1 MSVPMVKIGQ
11 ILFPGN
17 KYRLLAPEAALELD
31 EDGGTVRLTELEL
44 LEFMHHGRGRSIGVF
59 RRENGEFV
67 EIPAHA
73 FDPRPARG
81 ITKLQGAPAL
91 APAEISKKRG
101 ARKKA
106 VDSQLAK
113 VEQKKKRGRLVNPP
127 PQE

>member
-44 LEFMHHGRGRSIGVF
+44 LEFISHGRARNVGVF
-59 RRENGEFV
+59 RRENGELV

-73 FDPRPARG
+73 FDPRPWSS
-81 ITKLQGAPAL
+81 ISKLQGASIPVKT
-91 APAEISKKRG
+91 EKKRPT
-101 ARKKA
+101 RKKETQTA
-106 VDSQLAK
+106 EA
-113 VEQKKKRGRLVNPP
+113 EPPKKKRVRLVKPP
-127 PQE
+127 PTR

>member
-44 LEFMHHGRGRSIGVF
+44 LEFISHGRARNVGVF
-59 RRENGEFV
+59 RRENGELV

-81 ITKLQGAPAL
+81 VTKLQGAPAPV
-91 APAEISKKRG
+91 APLKKRG
-101 ARKKA
+101 RSKKPI
-106 VDSQLAK
+106 DSQPAK
-113 VEQKKKRGRLVNPP
+113 EAPKKKRGRLVNPP